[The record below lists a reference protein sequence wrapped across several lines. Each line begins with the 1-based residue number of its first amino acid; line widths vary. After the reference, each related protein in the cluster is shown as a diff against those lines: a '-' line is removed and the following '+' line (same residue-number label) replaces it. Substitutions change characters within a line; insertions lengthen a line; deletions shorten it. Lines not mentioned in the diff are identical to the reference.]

1 MICACMAVSVR
12 ELHTAVREW
21 ACCKAYQF
29 INFNEVFEIL
39 FGPLEKLM
47 GTRILNMHLGPRKN
61 LKKFNKYSIAPDKD
75 SRQLG
80 IYPPLFG
87 LIGYFKF

>member
-1 MICACMAVSVR
+1 MICACMPVSVG
-12 ELHTAVREW
+12 ELRTAVREW

-39 FGPLEKLM
+39 LGPLEKLM

-61 LKKFNKYSIAPDKD
+61 FNSLPKNIVQLCLTSIV
-75 SRQLG
+75 
-80 IYPPLFG
+80 F
-87 LIGYFKF
+87 